1 MLELLKIENDNI
13 KFNTMKSLFNKQS
26 NTTLIAAIML
36 GGLTAAA
43 LAYLF
48 LTEDGEA
55 LLDAWKHRATDE
67 AKDVASG
74 VVSRKTGLSKKTWS

>member
-1 MLELLKIENDNI
+1 
-13 KFNTMKSLFNKQS
+13 MKSLLKKQS
-26 NTTLIAAIML
+26 NNTLIAAIVV
-36 GGLTAAA
+36 GGLTAAT

-55 LLDAWKHRATDE
+55 LLGAWKHRAKDA

-74 VVSRKTGLSKKTWS
+74 VVSRKTGIAKKVVRKAADVAL